1 MKHCSSGYA
10 TRAGFSQIVDRKPGE
25 QHPNDAQ
32 FGTVCDIL
40 DKGLC
45 PCDYGTMPRTARAS
59 VGGICYHVVNRGN
72 NRAKVFHQPEDLS
85 AFVTTIADACEY
97 RPMRVL
103 AYCVMPNHFHLV
115 LWPLHDLDLS
125 RWMQWLLSAQVRR
138 YHRDH
143 GGSGHV
149 WEGRFRCFPVEP
161 DDHLLSVMRYVEGN
175 PVRAKLVKRAE
186 NWRWSSLG
194 FGPDRIQ
201 LFKPAPAPI
210 KRSRNWLEKVNTP
223 FPAAELQRIRQSVN
237 RGTPLG
243 TGPWVEKT
251 AALLGLGSSLRPRG
265 RPRIHPKT

>member
-1 MKHCSSGYA
+1 
-10 TRAGFSQIVDRKPGE
+10 VDRTPGKKRRDV
-25 QHPNDAQ
+25 PNSGQSPIFLTKAI
-32 FGTVCDIL
+32 VRAIIEI
-40 DKGLC
+40 
-45 PCDYGTMPRTARAS
+45 MPRTARAS

-72 NRAKVFHQPEDLS
+72 NRAKVFHKPEDLS

-103 AYCVMPNHFHLV
+103 SYCVMPNHFHLV

-149 WEGRFRCFPVEP
+149 WEGRFRCFPIQP
-161 DDHLLSVMRYVEGN
+161 DHHLLSVMRYVESN
-175 PVRAKLVKRAE
+175 PVRAKLAKRAE

-194 FGPDRIQ
+194 YGPDRIQ

-210 KRSRNWLEKVNTP
+210 KRGRNWLEKVNTP
-223 FPAAELQRIRQSVN
+223 FPPAELQRIRQSVN

-243 TGPWVEKT
+243 TDPWVQET
-251 AALLGLGSSLRPRG
+251 AALLGLESSMRPRG
-265 RPRIHPKT
+265 RPRIHPQT